1 MKKITIGFQLAPQ
14 GGDFADMRKAWV
26 EAEEL
31 GADCLYVSDH
41 FNKLILDEAQA
52 TRQEGGGKTVREKMF
67 ESTIVQAAM
76 ATTTTRPR
84 IGCIVHGNSYRNPN
98 LLADIA
104 RTIDHAAGG
113 GRYILGIGTGYL
125 KADYDEYGFE
135 FGTQKSRAL
144 ALQRDVPI
152 IKERLAKLVPPP
164 VGHMPLLI
172 ASMGEGIGMR
182 IVAEHA
188 DMWHVF
194 GYIETVREKIAA
206 MRRIC
211 SETGRNFDDLEL
223 CSYYYPQMMG
233 GRDADPSIFLQEG
246 IRHIVLVAE
255 GPTWDRGQLREM
267 LAWRRSVEARA

>member
-1 MKKITIGFQLAPQ
+1 MKITIGFQLAPQ
-14 GGDFADMRKAWV
+14 HGDFADMRKAWM

-41 FNKLILDEAQA
+41 FNTLVLDEAQA
-52 TRQEGGGKTVREKMF
+52 TRGAGGGKTVRAKMF
-67 ESTIVQAAM
+67 EATIVQAAM

-84 IGCIVHGNSYRNPN
+84 IGCIVHANSYRNPN

-104 RTIDHAAGG
+104 RTIDHASG

-125 KADYDEYGFE
+125 KADYDDYGFE
-135 FGTQKSRAL
+135 FGTQKSRSLAL
-144 ALQRDVPI
+144 ARDVPI
-152 IKERLAKLVPPP
+152 IKERLKTLMPPP
-164 VGHMPLLI
+164 LGRMPLLI

-211 SETGRNFDDLEL
+211 SEVGRNFDDLEL

-233 GRDADPSIFLQEG
+233 GRDSDPSLFLKEG

-255 GPTWDRGQLREM
+255 GPKWDTGQLREV
-267 LAWRRSVEARA
+267 LSWRRSLEAQS